1 MKMMTGIIFSE
12 MYSGSLSSF
21 TQDRNMAA
29 IPFGGRYRLVDF
41 ALSNM
46 VNSGIL
52 NVGVLVKQHY
62 QSLMDHLSNS
72 QEWDLNRK
80 KGGLHLLPPFA
91 TEDANTGSSR
101 GKLDELRNALD
112 YLETI
117 STTPYVL
124 LADAYVLCNID
135 YRAALEDH
143 IASGCD
149 ITMLATKELEAS
161 EINFASVMR
170 ADSSHKMTSYA
181 LDCPAKPG
189 DYASMGHMIISRDLL
204 INVIRDYTSRG
215 IYDFLRDFV
224 QHEFNRGRLT
234 VNLYEVESTVLRIR
248 DVNDYFPSSLAILD
262 DGVAAA
268 LFRGDRPIHTRVTDE
283 VPAYYGL
290 ECQVERCVIAD
301 GCFIDGSVENS
312 VLSRGVKICKGAKVK
327 NCVIMQGS
335 VVGEGAS
342 LENVIV
348 DKWATISAGAQLK
361 GLYSNPVVIRKGV
374 TV

>member
-1 MKMMTGIIFSE
+1 MTGIIFSE
-12 MYSGSLSSF
+12 MYSSTLNSF

-41 ALSNM
+41 VLSNM

-62 QSLMDHLSNS
+62 HSLMDHLSNS
-72 QEWDLNRK
+72 QEWELNRK
-80 KGGLHLLPPFA
+80 NGGLQLLPPFA
-91 TEDANTGSSR
+91 TEDAHTGSSR

-112 YLETI
+112 YLENI
-117 STTPYVL
+117 ATTPYVL
-124 LADAYVLCNID
+124 LADAYVLCNLD
-135 YRAALEDH
+135 YHAALKEH

-149 ITMLATKELEAS
+149 ITMFATKEAEPS
-161 EINFASVMR
+161 QINFASVMR
-170 ADSSHKMTSYA
+170 TDSNRKVTSYA

-189 DYASMGHMIISRDLL
+189 EYASMGHMIMSREHLV
-204 INVIRDYTSRG
+204 NVIRDYTSRG
-215 IYDFLRDFV
+215 IYDFLRDFI
-224 QHEFNRGRLT
+224 QHEFNRGRLSI
-234 VNLYEVESTVLRIR
+234 NLYEVDTTVLRIR
-248 DVNDYFPSSLAILD
+248 DVNEYFHSSLAILND
-262 DGVAAA
+262 DVSAA

-290 ECQVERCVIAD
+290 ECQVNRCVIAD
-301 GCFIDGSVENS
+301 GCFIEGGVEDS
-312 VLSRGVKICKGAKVK
+312 VLSRGVKIGKGAKVK

-335 VVGEGAS
+335 VVGENAC

-348 DKWATISAGAQLK
+348 DKWATIGAGAQLK
-361 GLYSNPVVIRKGV
+361 GLVTNPVVIRKGV

>member
-1 MKMMTGIIFSE
+1 MKMTGIIFSDL
-12 MYSGSLSSF
+12 YSDALNSF

-62 QSLMDHLSNS
+62 HSLMDHLSNS

-80 KGGLHLLPPFA
+80 NGGLQLLPPFA
-91 TEDANTGSSR
+91 TEDANTGGSR

-117 STTPYVL
+117 SATPYVL

-149 ITMLATKELEAS
+149 ITMLATKETEAS
-161 EINFASVMR
+161 SFNCASVMKTDAGHR
-170 ADSSHKMTSYA
+170 VTSYA

-189 DYASMGHMIISRDLL
+189 DYASMGHMIISREFL

-215 IYDFLRDFV
+215 IYDFLRDFI
-224 QHEFNRGRLT
+224 QHEFNRGRLSI
-234 VNLYEVESTVLRIR
+234 NLYEVNTTVLRIR
-248 DVNDYFPSSLAILD
+248 NVEEYFQNSLAILND
-262 DGVAAA
+262 DVADA

-290 ECQVERCVIAD
+290 DAQVERAVIAD
-301 GCFIDGSVENS
+301 GCFIDGSVEDC
-312 VLSRGVKICKGAKVK
+312 VLSRGVKVGKGAKLK

-348 DKWATISAGAQLK
+348 DKWVTISDGAQLK
-361 GLYSNPVVIRKGV
+361 GLDSTPVVIRKGV

>member
-1 MKMMTGIIFSE
+1 MKMTGIIFSE
-12 MYSGSLSSF
+12 MYIDALNSL

-41 ALSNM
+41 VLSNM

-62 QSLMDHLSNS
+62 HSLMDHLSNS

-80 KGGLHLLPPFA
+80 NGGLQLLPPFA
-91 TEDANTGSSR
+91 TEDAHTGGSR

-117 STTPYVL
+117 ASAPYVL

-135 YRAALEDH
+135 YRAALEEH

-149 ITMLATKELEAS
+149 ITMFATKVTKPSQDEY
-161 EINFASVMR
+161 ASVMQ
-170 ADSSHKMTSYA
+170 ADSNHKMTSYA
-181 LDCPAKPG
+181 LAYSAKPG

-204 INVIRDYTSRG
+204 INVIKDYTARG
-215 IYDFLRDFV
+215 IYDFLRDFI
-224 QHEFNRGRLT
+224 QHEFNRGRLS
-234 VNLYEVESTVLRIR
+234 VNIYEVNSTVLRIR
-248 DVNDYFPSSLAILD
+248 NVNDYFQSSLAILD
-262 DGVAAA
+262 DDVAAS

-290 ECQVERCVIAD
+290 ECQVNHCVIAD
-301 GCFIDGSVENS
+301 GCFVEGSVENC
-312 VLSRGVKICKGAKVK
+312 VLSRGVKVGKGAKLK
-327 NCVIMQGS
+327 NCIIMQGS
-335 VVGEGAS
+335 VVGENAC

-348 DKWATISAGAQLK
+348 DKWVTISDGAQLK
-361 GLYSNPVVIRKGV
+361 GLDSNPVVIRKGV

>member
-1 MKMMTGIIFSE
+1 MKMTGIIFSE
-12 MYSGSLSSF
+12 MYIDALNSL

-41 ALSNM
+41 TLSNM

-62 QSLMDHLSNS
+62 HSLMDHLSNT
-72 QEWDLNRK
+72 QEWELNRK
-80 KGGLHLLPPFA
+80 NGGLQLLPPFA
-91 TEDANTGSSR
+91 TQDANTGGSR

-117 STTPYVL
+117 ATTPYVL

-149 ITMLATKELEAS
+149 ITMLATRVTEPTQE
-161 EINFASVMR
+161 EFASVMR
-170 ADSSHKMTSYA
+170 ADASHKMTSYA
-181 LDCPAKPG
+181 LAYSAAPG
-189 DYASMGHMIISRDLL
+189 DYASMGHMIISRELL
-204 INVIRDYTSRG
+204 INVIRDYTARG
-215 IYDFLRDFV
+215 IYDFLRDFI
-224 QHEFNRGRLT
+224 QHEFNRGRLS
-234 VNLYEVESTVLRIR
+234 VNLYEVDSTVLRIR
-248 DVNDYFPSSLAILD
+248 NVNDYFQSSMAILD
-262 DGVAAA
+262 DDVSTA

-290 ECQVERCVIAD
+290 DCKVEHSVIAD
-301 GCFIDGSVENS
+301 GCFIDGSVES
-312 VLSRGVKICKGAKVK
+312 CVLSRGVKVAKGAKIK
-327 NCVIMQGS
+327 NCVIMEGS
-335 VVGEGAS
+335 VVSEGAS
-342 LENVIV
+342 LENVVV
-348 DKWATISAGAQLK
+348 DKWVTITSGAQLK
-361 GLYSNPVVIRKGV
+361 GLASNPVVIRKGV